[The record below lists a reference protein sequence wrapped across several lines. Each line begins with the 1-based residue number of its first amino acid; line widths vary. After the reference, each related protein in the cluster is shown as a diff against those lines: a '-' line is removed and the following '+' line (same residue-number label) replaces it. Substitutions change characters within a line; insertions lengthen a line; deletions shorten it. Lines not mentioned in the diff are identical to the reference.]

1 MIEHRAGLTRP
12 EVDIGAQMTKVIRGV
27 VFALAA
33 DDEYQGMAHV
43 WVRDVETAY
52 WFSLSRAVDSNEIEL
67 MFSDQ
72 ICSECGDLWVT
83 LFPTGIS
90 VKLNSASA
98 LTPVLDGQ
106 IQYAI
111 EFHPESDDFSSIR
124 GALEVILR
132 GKPGLT
138 ICA

>member
-1 MIEHRAGLTRP
+1 MTR
-12 EVDIGAQMTKVIRGV
+12 VIRGF

-43 WVRDVETAY
+43 SVRDVETAY
-52 WFSLSRAVDSNEIEL
+52 WFSLSRAVDSNKIEL
-67 MFSDQ
+67 KFSDQ
-72 ICSECGDLWVT
+72 IRSECGDLCVT

-90 VKLNSASA
+90 AKLNSASA

-111 EFHPESDDFSSIR
+111 EFHPESDNFSSIH
-124 GALEVILR
+124 GALEVSFR
-132 GKPGLT
+132 GKPGLR